1 MLCQKLDHNQVQ
13 CQACSHYCR
22 ISPGQTGLCGVRENQ
37 QGELKLLVYGRPCAV
52 NIDPIEK
59 KPLYHFLPG
68 TKILSLGTFGC
79 NFHCDFCQNWQMSQ
93 ISRKDFSDHGHGWK
107 SFLNQIDYLSP
118 DEVVQIAKENN
129 LPSVAYTYNE
139 PAIWSEYAIDI
150 ARLAKKEGIKNVY
163 VTNGYLSPE
172 CLDFVAPYLDAVNI
186 DLKSFDE
193 EFYLKTCGAKLQP
206 VLNSIKKLHAAGV
219 WIEITTLVIP
229 GANDLE
235 KEFKNIAEFIAS
247 VDKNIPWHL
256 SAFHPD
262 YKIQDRGR
270 TELKTLERA
279 KKIGHQA
286 GLKYVYLGNI

>member
-1 MLCQKLDHNQVQ
+1 MLSKKLDHKQIQ
-13 CQACSHYCR
+13 CQACAHYCQ
-22 ISPGQTGLCGVRENQ
+22 IFPGQTGLCGVRENE

-79 NFHCDFCQNWQMSQ
+79 NFHCDFCQNWEMSQ
-93 ISRKDFSDHGHGWK
+93 ISRKDFADHGHGWK
-107 SFLNQIDYLSP
+107 NFLSQIEYLSP
-118 DEVVQIAKENN
+118 DEVVQMAKENN
-129 LPSVAYTYNE
+129 LPSIAYTYNE

-163 VTNGYLSPE
+163 VTNGYLSEE
-172 CLDFVAPYLDAVNI
+172 CIKFVAPYLDAANI
-186 DLKSFDE
+186 DLKSFRE

-206 VLNSIKKLHAAGV
+206 VLNSIKKLSAAGV

-229 GANDLE
+229 GANDSEEEL
-235 KEFKNIAEFIAS
+235 KNIAEFIVS

-262 YKIQDRGR
+262 YKITDRGQ

-279 KKIGHQA
+279 KEIGHQV
-286 GLKYVYLGNI
+286 GLKYIYLGNI